1 MVVSVCGLEI
11 WICGGVCSVIEIV
24 VWLFVSTDRAS
35 PCDFFVAKR
44 AERLGK
50 DLGCDWVGRAEA
62 AGFALDSFNAWSLA
76 NASDSCAGFM
86 A

>member
-1 MVVSVCGLEI
+1 MVVWL
-11 WICGGVCSVIEIV
+11 ICGGDCSVVAIGA
-24 VWLFVSTDRAS
+24 WLFVSTDRAS

-50 DLGCDWVGRAEA
+50 DLGCVVLGCVGRAEA
-62 AGFALDSFNAWSLA
+62 AGFALAAFSAWSLA